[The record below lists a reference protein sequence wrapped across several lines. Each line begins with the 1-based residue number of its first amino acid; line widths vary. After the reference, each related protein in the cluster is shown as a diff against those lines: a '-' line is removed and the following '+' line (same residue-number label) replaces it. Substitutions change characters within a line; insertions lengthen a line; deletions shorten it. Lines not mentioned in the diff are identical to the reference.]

1 MERGYILH
9 HRPYKEAQAL
19 VNLLVDGHG
28 RVDAVARVGNGKRS
42 NKAII
47 QPFQPLIFNLSGK
60 GALKNLTQVEA
71 AAPAIPLQAESLYSG
86 MYLNELLVR
95 VLSVHHEAHS
105 LFQTYHKTL
114 IELAKEFDQIH
125 LRLFEYELLQ
135 ELGIM
140 PSLRN
145 DSSGEPLES
154 NIYYR
159 FFEEEGFRPYLNTK
173 MNNSYSGASLIALRD
188 DEIAEQ
194 HYKDLKYLMR
204 QILQPHL
211 GAKPL
216 VSRALFLSKYKS

>member
-28 RVDAVARVGNGKRS
+28 RVDAVARVGSGKRS

-60 GALKNLTQVEA
+60 NALKNLTQVEA

-95 VLSVHHEAHS
+95 VLSVHHDVHT
-105 LFQTYHKTL
+105 LFQIYHNTL
-114 IELAKEFDQIH
+114 IELARKFDQIH
-125 LRLFEYELLQ
+125 LRLFEHQLLQ

-140 PSLRN
+140 PSLMY
-145 DSSGEPLES
+145 DCTGEPLEAE
-154 NIYYR
+154 IFYR
-159 FFEEEGFRPYLNTK
+159 FFEEEGFRPYLNTR
-173 MNNSYSGASLIALRD
+173 MNNSYSGASLMALRD
-188 DEIAEQ
+188 DAITEQ

-204 QILQPHL
+204 QILQPLL
-211 GAKPL
+211 GNKPL
-216 VSRALFLSKYKS
+216 VSRKLFAQKFSK